1 MFLPVADHVGYAIE
15 RAANY
20 LVKRAGDDTAAD
32 PAPFELTHT
41 QWVTVYW
48 VEICVIVLLFGWNL
62 YIARSIL
69 FPFKLCAVACHE
81 GCHGV
86 VGTLTGAKVS
96 SLILDP
102 NQGGS
107 TRMVG
112 GWAFLSLPAGY
123 IGSTVIGSALI
134 FAGFDQKAA
143 KIAAIPLF
151 IHLSIVAYWA
161 RTSRFTLLNVTFIQG
176 LILILYIVQHAAF
189 LRFLLLL
196 IGCMNGALRGSC
208 LAALGAGTGMLTST
222 RHLLAGSTF
231 PKVMYSVWDQLD
243 DKINESDVCAF
254 QRMYPWLPAQ
264 VWGAIWTLFSC
275 AGLTAGILGG
285 IVCFKGDF
293 AEQYFSSQ
301 AVIPT

>member
-1 MFLPVADHVGYAIE
+1 MFIPVADHVGYAFE
-15 RAANY
+15 HAANY
-20 LVKRAGDDTAAD
+20 LVKRADESGEVE
-32 PAPFELTHT
+32 PFELTHT

-48 VEICVIVLLFGWNL
+48 VEICVIVLLFSWNL
-62 YIARSIL
+62 YFARSLI

-81 GCHGV
+81 GCHGIA
-86 VGTLTGAKVS
+86 GTLTGAKVE

-112 GWAFLSLPAGY
+112 GWAFVSLPAGY

-134 FAGFDQKAA
+134 FAGFDQKAS

-151 IHLSIVAYWA
+151 VHLSIVAFWA

-196 IGCMNGALRGSC
+196 IG
-208 LAALGAGTGMLTST
+208 
-222 RHLLAGSTF
+222 
-231 PKVMYSVWDQLD
+231 VWDQLD
-243 DKINESDVCAF
+243 DVSPAILFHKINESDVCAF

-264 VWGAIWTLFSC
+264 VWV
-275 AGLTAGILGG
+275 TAGILGG

-293 AEQYFSSQ
+293 AAQYFSSQ
-301 AVIPT
+301 TFIPT